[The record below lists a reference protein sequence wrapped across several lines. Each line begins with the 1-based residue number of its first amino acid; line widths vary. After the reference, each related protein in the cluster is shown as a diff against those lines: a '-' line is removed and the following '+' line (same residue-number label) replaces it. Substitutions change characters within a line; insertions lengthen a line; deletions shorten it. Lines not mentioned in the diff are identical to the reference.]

1 VPIYFLATGSTG
13 ARKITRS
20 PGPELHANKRFKA
33 AKQDADLHYRMAPA
47 LATTSVVTGIIEQT
61 RMFYRVWR
69 WYDDVEPRDFLAL
82 VAPTGS
88 GKTQMAFSLMST
100 QVLDVVHVNLA
111 NAGKDLSQR
120 MGYVDYTAP
129 ESISLYQAVNAD
141 LERFCSGSRLS
152 LLREDGH
159 RPSDIVACLRHL
171 FDIPPSVAAGS
182 TESQIAVNS
191 VRAFRADVRA
201 RTVKRFDGGD
211 ERFPLLV
218 ADDASDEPHS
228 NLLRNMLCAV
238 GLATLVMGTSLH
250 GCGLV
255 LDPSGMGRIAQNFVT
270 RKWATFRPELPPARL
285 ADMELLTLAQ
295 LAHQFTVLVMP
306 TPTLGTTGGSDAA
319 PLTEQQRAEHWAT
332 VHRALNPPQ
341 VLPAVSNGSLCI
353 GDHPERRSKC
363 APVRLLSN

>member
-1 VPIYFLATGSTG
+1 
-13 ARKITRS
+13 
-20 PGPELHANKRFKA
+20 
-33 AKQDADLHYRMAPA
+33 MAPA

-61 RMFYRVWR
+61 RVFYRVWR

-88 GKTQMAFSLMST
+88 GKTQAAFSLMST

-111 NAGKDLSQR
+111 NAGKDLSQQK
-120 MGYVDYTAP
+120 GYVGYTAP

-141 LERFCSGSRLS
+141 LEQFCSGSRLS

-171 FDIPPSVAAGS
+171 FDIPPTAGS

-255 LDPSGMGRIAQNFVT
+255 LDTSGMGRIAQNFVT

-295 LAHQFTVLVMP
+295 LAHQFTVAVLP
-306 TPTLGTTGGSDAA
+306 TPTLGTPDGSDAA

-332 VHRALNPPQ
+332 VQRALNPPQ
-341 VLPAVSNGSLCI
+341 VLPAVSNGSLCV
-353 GDHPERRSKC
+353 GNHPERRSKC
-363 APVRLLSN
+363 APVRLLGN

>member
-1 VPIYFLATGSTG
+1 
-13 ARKITRS
+13 
-20 PGPELHANKRFKA
+20 LHANKRFKA
-33 AKQDADLHYRMAPA
+33 AKQDAHLHYRMAPA

-100 QVLDVVHVNLA
+100 QILDVVHVNLA
-111 NAGKDLSQR
+111 NAGKDLSQQK
-120 MGYVDYTAP
+120 GYVDYTAP

-159 RPSDIVACLRHL
+159 RPSDIVACLRRL
-171 FDIPPSVAAGS
+171 FDIPPTVAAGS

-218 ADDASDEPHS
+218 ADDASDEPCS

-255 LDPSGMGRIAQNFVT
+255 LDPSGMGRIAQNFMT

-285 ADMELLTLAQ
+285 ADTELVTLAQ
-295 LAHQFTVLVMP
+295 LAHQFTVVVLP
-306 TPTLGTTGGSDAA
+306 THTLGTPGGSDAA

-332 VHRALNPPQ
+332 VQRALNPPQ
-341 VLPAVSNGSLCI
+341 VLPAVSTSLCV
-353 GDHPERRSKC
+353 GDHPERRCKC
-363 APVRLLSN
+363 APVRLVKN

>member
-1 VPIYFLATGSTG
+1 VPVNFLATGSTG

-69 WYDDVEPRDFLAL
+69 WYDDVEPRNFLAL

-111 NAGKDLSQR
+111 NAGKDLSQQK
-120 MGYVDYTAP
+120 GYVDYTAP
-129 ESISLYQAVNAD
+129 ESISLCQAVNAD

-171 FDIPPSVAAGS
+171 FDIPPTVAAGS
-182 TESQIAVNS
+182 TEPQIAS
-191 VRAFRADVRA
+191 IQSGCSRSHGH
-201 RTVKRFDGGD
+201 RFDGGD

-218 ADDASDEPHS
+218 ADDASDEQTK
-228 NLLRNMLCAV
+228 LRDSK
-238 GLATLVMGTSLH
+238 MGPTS
-250 GCGLV
+250 
-255 LDPSGMGRIAQNFVT
+255 
-270 RKWATFRPELPPARL
+270 
-285 ADMELLTLAQ
+285 
-295 LAHQFTVLVMP
+295 HQRV
-306 TPTLGTTGGSDAA
+306 
-319 PLTEQQRAEHWAT
+319 
-332 VHRALNPPQ
+332 
-341 VLPAVSNGSLCI
+341 
-353 GDHPERRSKC
+353 
-363 APVRLLSN
+363 